1 MRGDGMDSD
10 ARMGCPVCG
19 GWLRPYRRDWLRRCE
34 TCGVQRSN
42 FEINI
47 PQTAGQVLV
56 DESMREAGLE
66 TLRHDNNALLLD
78 HLARLKLPPARLL
91 DVGSG
96 PGFLLAQARDVG
108 FQAEGVEPDANTVEA
123 ARAGGATVRHGYFP
137 DVLDADETFDIIV
150 FNDVL
155 EHIPDLEAALKASVD
170 RLAPGGVLC
179 LNCPDRDGFYF
190 WTATML
196 DRLGLG
202 GALARLWQRGLPSP
216 HIWYFTAANL
226 REALRPHGLIE
237 VERVR
242 LDTVGLKGLWARIRC
257 VKSEPILLSLAAY
270 LFAIGTYPLARLMPS
285 DAQACFF
292 RKP

>member
-1 MRGDGMDSD
+1 MDSD
-10 ARMGCPVCG
+10 AETSCPVCG
-19 GWLRPYRRDWLRRCE
+19 GRLRPYRRDWLRRCD
-34 TCGVQRSN
+34 TCGVLRSN

-47 PQTAGQVLV
+47 PATAGQVLV

-66 TLRHDNNALLLD
+66 TLRRENNGRL
-78 HLARLKLPPARLL
+78 LARLAALKAPPARLL

-137 DVLDADETFDIIV
+137 DVLEAGETFDVIV

-155 EHIPDLEAALKASVD
+155 EHIPDLDAALTASVE
-170 RLAPGGVLC
+170 RLSPGGVLC

-190 WTATML
+190 RTATVL
-196 DRLGLG
+196 DTLGMG

-216 HIWYFTAANL
+216 HIWYFTANNL
-226 REALRPHGLIE
+226 SQALKRHGLNEIE
-237 VERVR
+237 RLS
-242 LDTVGLKGLWARIRC
+242 LDTVGLNGLWARIRC
-257 VKSEPILLSLAAY
+257 VKSEPLLLSVAAY
-270 LFAIGTYPLARLMPS
+270 LFAVATYPLARLMPS
-285 DAQACFF
+285 DAQVCFF